1 LTSLPKLQYV
11 FTVVDMIELYDKQI
25 EALFVA
31 THALEKE
38 HGTL

>member
-1 LTSLPKLQYV
+1 
-11 FTVVDMIELYDKQI
+11 MIELYDKQI